1 VQCRNCHKIGAD
13 GTDLGPDLS
22 QIGKKYDRE
31 KLLES
36 IMQPSKNIE
45 PKYVTWLVETTEG
58 KLVTGLLV
66 HKDGNE
72 IVLKDTQNKEV
83 RIATGNIESTHQMQ
97 HSLMPDLLLR
107 DWTPQQVADLLAYLA
122 SLK

>member
-1 VQCRNCHKIGAD
+1 
-13 GTDLGPDLS
+13 
-22 QIGKKYDRE
+22 
-31 KLLES
+31 
-36 IMQPSKNIE
+36 
-45 PKYVTWLVETTEG
+45 
-58 KLVTGLLV
+58 V

-72 IVLKDTQNKEV
+72 IVLKDTQNKEH
-83 RIATGNIESTHQMQ
+83 RIATGDIESTHQMQ